1 VVVSDEV
8 SSVSS
13 EITSHADWAL
23 ATATSAAAEAMA
35 ANFMV
40 EAGGY

>member
-8 SSVSS
+8 S
-13 EITSHADWAL
+13 ADWAL